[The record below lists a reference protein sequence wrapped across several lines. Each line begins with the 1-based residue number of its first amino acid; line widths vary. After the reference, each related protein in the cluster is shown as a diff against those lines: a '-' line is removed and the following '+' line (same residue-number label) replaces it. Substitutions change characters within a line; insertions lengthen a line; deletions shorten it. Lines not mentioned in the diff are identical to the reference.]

1 MSKESKHVKSQYLKE
16 YLDESRGLERDYIA
30 EIIKSR
36 QTAWRVCLLV
46 AALGFMGLIAGIFG
60 THREAPSPLVLRVDN
75 ATGAVDVV
83 TAMRQSE
90 TSYGE
95 TIDKYFLNLYVL
107 DRESYDYNTIQQL
120 YDTTAL
126 LSASD
131 VQKEYGAI
139 FEGEKARDKILNN
152 HTRIIVK
159 IRSITM
165 GNSGESAVVRFTT
178 QAKHSNGVIDPAKN
192 YIATIGYTYVSAPI
206 SEENRRINPLGFQ
219 VTSYR
224 VDHESVVSNVE

>member
-1 MSKESKHVKSQYLKE
+1 MNKEQKYVKNQYLKQ
-16 YLDESRGLERDYIA
+16 YLDESKGLERDYIG
-30 EIIKSR
+30 EILKSR
-36 QTAWRVCLLV
+36 QMAWRVSVLV
-46 AALGFMGLIAGIFG
+46 AVLGFMGLLAGIFG
-60 THREAPSPLVLRVDN
+60 TKREAPTPLVLRVDN
-75 ATGAVDVV
+75 ATGAVDVI

-95 TIDKYFLNLYVL
+95 TIDKYWLNLYVL

-126 LSASD
+126 LSNDD

-139 FEGEKARDKILNN
+139 FEGDQARDKILNN

-159 IRSITM
+159 IRSITL

-178 QAKHSNGVIDPAKN
+178 QKKHSNGVIDQAKN
-192 YIATIGYTYVSAPI
+192 YIATIGYTYASAPI

>member
-1 MSKESKHVKSQYLKE
+1 
-16 YLDESRGLERDYIA
+16 
-30 EIIKSR
+30 
-36 QTAWRVCLLV
+36 LV
-46 AALGFMGLIAGIFG
+46 AGIFG
-60 THREAPSPLVLRVDN
+60 TKREAPTPLVLRVDN
-75 ATGAVDVV
+75 ATGAVDVI

-126 LSASD
+126 LSDAD
-131 VQKEYGAI
+131 VQKEYGAM
-139 FEGEKARDKILNN
+139 FEGDQARDKILNN

-159 IRSITM
+159 IRSITL

-178 QAKHSNGVIDPAKN
+178 QTKHLNGVVDPAKN
-192 YIATIGYTYVSAPI
+192 YVATIGYTYVSAPI

-224 VDHESVVSNVE
+224 IDHESVVSNVE

>member
-1 MSKESKHVKSQYLKE
+1 MSKELKHIRSQHLKQ
-16 YLDESRGLERDYIA
+16 YLDESRGLERDYIG
-30 EIIKSR
+30 EILKSR
-36 QTAWRVCLLV
+36 KTAWQVCGLV
-46 AALGFMGLIAGIFG
+46 AALGFMGLIAGIMG
-60 THREAPSPLVLRVDN
+60 TKRDAPTPLVLRVDN
-75 ATGAVDVV
+75 ATGAVDVI

-107 DRESYDYNTIQQL
+107 DRESYDYHTIQQL

-126 LSASD
+126 LSTDD
-131 VQKEYGAI
+131 VQKEYGAM
-139 FEGEKARDKILNN
+139 FEGEKSRDKILNN
-152 HTRIIVK
+152 HTRIIAKV
-159 IRSITM
+159 RSITL

-178 QAKHSNGVIDPAKN
+178 QVKHSNGSIEPAKN
-192 YIATIGYTYVSAPI
+192 YVATIGYIYVSAPI

-224 VDHESVVSNVE
+224 VDHESVLSVE